1 MNTLLVVSHPNFAQS
16 RVIKALAEAA
26 AQVGNIEIRH
36 IDEMYGSDFAAIDI
50 AAEQAAHERAERI
63 VYLFPVHWFNLTPML
78 KAYMNSVWAYG
89 WAFGEGGFA
98 FAGKEF
104 QIIASAGAADSTYRH
119 EGLVHYTAAEVLAP
133 LEASAYYT
141 GFTYNEPMV
150 FTSANQVSDE
160 GLQAWQRAVTE
171 RLQSPLGSHVKGVSL
186 RQPK

>member
-26 AQVGNIEIRH
+26 AQVGNIEIRN
-36 IDEMYGSDFAAIDI
+36 IDEMYGSDFAAIDV
-50 AAEQAAHERAERI
+50 AAEQAAHERADRV
-63 VYLFPVHWFNLTPML
+63 VYMFPIHWFNLTPML

-104 QIIASAGAADSTYRH
+104 QIIVGAGSADTTYRH
-119 EGLVHYTAAEVLAP
+119 EGLVRYTGAEVLAP

-141 GFTYNEPMV
+141 SFTYNEPLF
-150 FTSANQVSDE
+150 FTSSNQVSDE
-160 GLQAWQRAVTE
+160 GLKEWQRAVTE